1 MYSLASLASQLIQHT
16 RQTTSLPDLCH
27 LHTGRH
33 EPDFYRHMLSG
44 PVGSNQCGCGCGYG
58 CGFLPDRRFPDIL
71 YPGYLTTHQPVCKHP
86 PPCLLPYLEMD
97 FFYIRHTRCAGNHI
111 RDTSPLTNPC
121 GKIHLLGT
129 WYLVPGTYH
138 SLTFTTG
145 TRILL
150 LFYTLTLPLN

>member
-1 MYSLASLASQLIQHT
+1 MYSLASLASLASQLIHHT
-16 RQTTSLPDLCH
+16 RQTTSLPDLCYF
-27 LHTGRH
+27 HTGRH
-33 EPDFYRHMLSG
+33 EPDFYRHMLPG

-86 PPCLLPYLEMD
+86 PASLLPYLEMD

-129 WYLVPGTYH
+129 WYLVPGTWH
-138 SLTFTTG
+138 IS
-145 TRILL
+145 
-150 LFYTLTLPLN
+150 